1 MVRANAAQL
10 KTLDMVQQPVRRP
23 EGGLRRAKPAASVRS
38 NPMVIRGIAVGLC
51 AALALS
57 FLSIETATIAEGYR
71 LAHVERKLHEVRTEH
86 ERLRLL
92 ASQLSSLERVE
103 REARTRLGMIDPD
116 KVEYIVISPP
126 SNGNTAIA
134 SEARKIQKP
143 LATRL
148 LTALGA
154 SSRDSILGLMSV
166 FVARWF

>member
-1 MVRANAAQL
+1 MGRANAAQL
-10 KTLDMVQQPVRRP
+10 RTLDMVQQPIRRT
-23 EGGLRRAKPAASVRS
+23 EGSLRRAKPATSIRL
-38 NPMVIRGIAVGLC
+38 NPMVLRGVAIGLC

-57 FLSIETATIAEGYR
+57 FLSIEAATIVEGYR
-71 LAHVERKLHEVRTEH
+71 LAQVERKLHEVRTEH
-86 ERLRLL
+86 ERLRFL

-103 REARTRLGMIDPD
+103 REARARLGMIDPD

-134 SEARKIQKP
+134 SEARKNQRP
-143 LATRL
+143 LVAHL
-148 LTALGA
+148 LTVLGS